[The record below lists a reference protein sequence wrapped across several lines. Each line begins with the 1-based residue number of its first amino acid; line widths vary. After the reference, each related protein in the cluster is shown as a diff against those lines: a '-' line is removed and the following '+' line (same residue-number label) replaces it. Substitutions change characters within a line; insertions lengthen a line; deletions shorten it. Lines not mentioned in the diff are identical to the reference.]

1 MSIIEIIEKKKK
13 KQALTKEEIEYFIK
27 GYLNDEIKD
36 YQASSL
42 LMAICLNDMTDEET
56 FNLTKA
62 MLDSGSIIDL
72 SNIKGIKVDKHSTGG
87 VGDKTSIILA
97 PIVASTGVKMAKMSG
112 RGLGHTGGTID
123 KLEAIK
129 GFKTSLTEEEFVNE
143 VNSIG
148 LAITGQTGNIAP
160 ADKKLYAL
168 RDVTGTVNS
177 IPLIASSIM
186 SKKLASSA
194 DKIVIDLKVGNGAL
208 VNNIKDARRLGNLM
222 VNIGKYFQK
231 EVVCFL
237 TNMNEPLGNNIGN
250 GLEVLEAIDV
260 LKGKGPKDLKKL
272 VLELSSTLVM
282 MGKNITKEEALK
294 EVKENIKNKQAY
306 YKFLEFVKFQHGD
319 INDIAISKKIFS
331 LKTNKSGY
339 IQSIDT
345 LKLGEIVR
353 SLGAGRYSKDDTIDY
368 GVGIILNKKIGD
380 FILENE
386 ELAKIYW
393 NAKDA
398 SLSEI
403 LSCFK
408 IDSKFKK
415 KNKLI
420 YEIIK

>member
-1 MSIIEIIEKKKK
+1 MRVLELIEKKKK
-13 KQALTKEEIEYFIK
+13 KQALTKEEIEYFVK

-62 MLDSGSIIDL
+62 MLDSGSTIDL

-129 GFKTSLTEEEFVNE
+129 GFQTSLTEEEFVNE

-208 VNNIKDARRLGNLM
+208 ASNIKDARRLGNLM
-222 VNIGKYFQK
+222 VNIGKAFGK

-260 LKGKGPKDLKKL
+260 LKGNGPKDLKKL
-272 VLELSSTLVM
+272 ILELSSTLVM

-294 EVKENIKNKQAY
+294 EVKENIKNKKAY
-306 YKFLEFVKFQHGD
+306 QKFLEFVKAQHGD
-319 INDIAISKKIFS
+319 INTIAISNKIFS

-353 SLGAGRYSKDDTIDY
+353 SLGAGRYSKEDTIDY
-368 GVGIILNKKIGD
+368 GVGIILNKKVGD

-393 NAKDA
+393 NEKDA

>member
-1 MSIIEIIEKKKK
+1 MSIIELIEKKKQ
-13 KQALTKEEIEYFIK
+13 KQSLTKEEIEYFIK

-36 YQASSL
+36 YQASAL

-56 FNLTKA
+56 YNLTEA
-62 MLDSGSIIDL
+62 MLKSGNIIDL

-87 VGDKTSIILA
+87 VGDKTSIILG
-97 PIVASTGVKMAKMSG
+97 PLVASTGVKMAKMSG

-129 GFKTSLTEEEFVNE
+129 GFQTSLTEEEFIKE

-222 VNIGKYFQK
+222 VSIGKTFGR

-260 LKGKGPKDLKKL
+260 LQGKGPKDLKKL
-272 VLELSSTLVM
+272 ILELASTLVM
-282 MGKNITKEEALK
+282 MGKNITKEEALE
-294 EVKENIKNKQAY
+294 EVKENIKNNKAY
-306 YKFLEFVKFQHGD
+306 AKFLEFVKAQHGD
-319 INDIAISKKIFS
+319 IENIAISNKIFS

-353 SLGAGRYSKDDTIDY
+353 KLGAGRYSKDDKIDY
-368 GVGIILNKKIGD
+368 GVGIILNKKVGD

-393 NAKDA
+393 NEKDV
-398 SLSEI
+398 SLLEI

-408 IDSKFKK
+408 IDTKFKR
-415 KNKLI
+415 KNRLI